1 MTNLPWVSLCGSAI
15 FSLGSQ
21 AVFVTLVRSAILG
34 GNLLANYSV
43 LITYEKFITYGLVFA
58 VPISSGHYHSMTGY
72 YLTYHLSAFEAQ
84 NGVSFTGMKLAGI
97 IITCCGFILVLTP
110 SNWEDYIRNIVK

>member
-1 MTNLPWVSLCGSAI
+1 
-15 FSLGSQ
+15 
-21 AVFVTLVRSAILG
+21 
-34 GNLLANYSV
+34 
-43 LITYEKFITYGLVFA
+43 
-58 VPISSGHYHSMTGY
+58 MTGY

-97 IITCCGFILVLTP
+97 IITSCGFILVLTP